1 MLIAPRQWTAA
12 NFTFQVSI
20 DGQIPL
26 AITDVLRSL
35 RPDGDAVVDIQ
46 IKGSLLL
53 RPFYAATAFDYRY
66 DKIFLCR
73 LTRSETRM
81 PCRRGRFLL
90 RAFKDVDARAKR
102 GHDGQQVMPLV

>member
-66 DKIFLCR
+66 DKIFLPPHAIRDSNALPTGTIPAAR
-73 LTRSETRM
+73 L
-81 PCRRGRFLL
+81 
-90 RAFKDVDARAKR
+90 
-102 GHDGQQVMPLV
+102 